1 MVLIQQTGGRFI
13 NTGSSVISNITG
25 TQNTQLL
32 ASLASKEQVFL
43 DRNALSE
50 SFGAQW
56 NEVVSLYMADE
67 TGLKLLLVTF
77 IADSSTFFNFSCF
90 EGAEDLVNPVV
101 ESDGGGESEAD
112 GGVSGGDITDVI
124 FTETR
129 ASLAMPILTLP
140 LFRTSRVTWIFRGT

>member
-1 MVLIQQTGGRFI
+1 MTRFTRPSELVSKTNCVTEDVIHNLDGFDTADRGRFI

-32 ASLASKEQVFL
+32 ASLASMEQVFL

-67 TGLKLLLVTF
+67 TGLKLLL
-77 IADSSTFFNFSCF
+77 
-90 EGAEDLVNPVV
+90 GKL
-101 ESDGGGESEAD
+101 
-112 GGVSGGDITDVI
+112 
-124 FTETR
+124 
-129 ASLAMPILTLP
+129 
-140 LFRTSRVTWIFRGT
+140 